1 MGKVFLNKESRKA
14 LNEGFKLLN
23 DAVSST
29 LGPNGKT
36 VVISNP
42 SSGEFHPLITKD
54 GVTVAKNIKSDDPVV
69 NAGIQIMRQP
79 AIKMDEEC
87 GDGTTGVTVLTQ
99 ALIDTASSYPDFNLR
114 LFRQEALTIKD
125 SFFKYLEKEKINIS
139 VEDIKEIAMVSSN
152 GDNQISTLLSELF
165 KIADIDSKINIID
178 SYNSDSMLKIED
190 GYVLDFGYLDPM
202 FANTKDNTFVSSKCS
217 VVILENELKEK
228 EDFLAFLRDLS
239 NDLIVIAK
247 DFSYEITGIAKYFN
261 DRNTHKICL
270 VKNNKRIQENYGE
283 YKDLS
288 FLTNAEIAPKLSIGY
303 SPGMCYD
310 ITVKQGITVFK
321 TKKDSSFQEYLKEL
335 KEIHKKSLGFS
346 KTELEK
352 RITKLEVGVI
362 TVLIGADTEIE
373 QKEKMDRFKDSF
385 NTIRNAM
392 KYGVVKGGGYAYF
405 RFINQCEDKFIY
417 AEVFKDMFLSI
428 IEKLIENSNDVFS
441 LQGLKESKLEYNFM
455 TNQFEDFE
463 KTKIL
468 DPINVI
474 KTQFDLSL
482 SVATTLLSTECLIVN

>member
-1 MGKVFLNKESRKA
+1 MGKVFLNKESRAA
-14 LNEGFKLLN
+14 LYEGFKLLN

-54 GVTVAKNIKSDDPVV
+54 GVTVAKNIKSDDPVI

-87 GDGTTGVTVLTQ
+87 GDGTTGVTAQTQ
-99 ALIDTASSYPDFNLR
+99 ALINASSLYSDFNVR
-114 LFRQEALTIKD
+114 KFRQD
-125 SFFKYLEKEKINIS
+125 SLIVKNLFFEYLENQKIQIS
-139 VEDIKEIAMVSSN
+139 KEDIKDIAMVSSN
-152 GDNQISTLLSELF
+152 GDNQISALLSELF
-165 KIADIDSKINIID
+165 NIVDVDSKINIID
-178 SYNSDSMLKIED
+178 SYNSDSIIKIED

-283 YKDLS
+283 YQDLA
-288 FLTNAEIAPKLSIGY
+288 FLTNAEIAPKLSISY

-321 TKKDSSFQEYLKEL
+321 TKKDSGFQEYLKEL
-335 KEIHKKSLGFS
+335 KEVHKKSLGFA

-385 NTIRNAM
+385 NTIRNAI
-392 KYGVVKGGGYAYF
+392 KYGVVKGGGYSYL
-405 RFINQCEDKFIY
+405 RFIQG
-417 AEVFKDMFLSI
+417 FKNKLNYVDIFVDMFTSI
-428 IEKLIENSNDVFS
+428 IKKLVENSDNNITLEEIYKS
-441 LQGLKESKLEYNFM
+441 ELEYNFM

>member
-1 MGKVFLNKESRKA
+1 MGKVFLNKDSRKA
-14 LNEGFKLLN
+14 IYEGFKLLN

-54 GVTVAKNIKSDDPVV
+54 GVTVAKNVKSDDPII

-99 ALIDTASSYPDFNLR
+99 SLIDSASSYTDFNLR
-114 LFRQEALTIKD
+114 LFRQEALGVKNL
-125 SFFKYLEKEKINIS
+125 FFEYLEKERIKIS
-139 VEDIKEIAMVSSN
+139 TEDVKDIAMVSSN
-152 GDNQISTLLSELF
+152 GDNQLSALLSELF
-165 KIADIDSKINIID
+165 SIVDIDSKINIID
-178 SYNSDSMLKIED
+178 SYNADSMLKIED

-283 YKDLS
+283 YQDLA
-288 FLTNAEIAPKLSIGY
+288 FLTNAEIAPKLSISY

-321 TKKDSSFQEYLKEL
+321 TKKDSGFQEYLKEL
-335 KEIHKKSLGFS
+335 KEVHKKSLGFT

-385 NTIRNAM
+385 NTIRNAI

-405 RFINQCEDKFIY
+405 NFIKEYKNNLYY
-417 AEVFKDMFLSI
+417 ADVFKDMFLSI
-428 IEKLIENSNDVFS
+428 IEKLLENSNYVISFEE
-441 LQGLKESKLEYNFM
+441 LAESEFEYNFM
-455 TNQFEDFE
+455 KNQFEDFE